1 MTIKS
6 KKMLEGA
13 KGQACVNCGCRDE
26 TVVAAH
32 YQGIR
37 SYEFGKASAR
47 YTLKKNIKLLE
58 MDKESFKEHIDKHKE
73 LLEEINTHFIHF

>member
-1 MTIKS
+1 MWTEI
-6 KKMLEGA
+6 GA
-13 KGQACVNCGCRDE
+13 SLFGSGLFLF
-26 TVVAAH
+26 
-32 YQGIR
+32 G

>member
-1 MTIKS
+1 MWSEI
-6 KKMLEGA
+6 GA
-13 KGQACVNCGCRDE
+13 SILGTGLFLF
-26 TVVAAH
+26 
-32 YQGIR
+32 G

-47 YTLKKNIKLLE
+47 YTLKKSIKLLE

>member
-1 MTIKS
+1 MWSEI
-6 KKMLEGA
+6 GA
-13 KGQACVNCGCRDE
+13 SILGTGLFLF
-26 TVVAAH
+26 
-32 YQGIR
+32 G

-58 MDKESFKEHIDKHKE
+58 MYKESFKEHIDKHKE